1 MNIYYEA
8 SPEPA
13 EIFARHGDDGAILA
27 NLYPC
32 PHAELDGYCLKLR
45 VHYPSG
51 PVKWVAIPYP
61 VEYYE
66 TVEEASTRLDKFVG
80 MHDISHLYLHIAGM
94 AAAESVVRQA
104 LSAG

>member
-80 MHDISHLYLHIAGM
+80 MHDISHLYLHVTRRVHG
-94 AAAESVVRQA
+94 ELVPEKA
-104 LSAG
+104 LSA